1 MTGAVPVGIGGVGFH
16 VPERVVDNQFFTR
29 FVDTSDAWIRQRTG
43 IRERR
48 WLKEGERPSDMFAA
62 AGRKALERAGVSPE
76 EVDMLVVGSVTGD
89 YTVPS
94 GACVIQ
100 DRMGLTRAAAFD
112 VAAACSGFLYA
123 LAVGQ
128 QFIASGACRR
138 VLVMGGEALS
148 RITDLYDRGTCVL
161 FGDGAGAALLQPWEE
176 CGQGRIEA
184 TTLGADGSG
193 HEFIIRPKGGGL
205 HPMDAE
211 ALAEGS
217 HLLRMRGREV
227 YRTTVAK
234 MAELVAWALDGTD
247 HERLGLVI
255 PHQMNARILET
266 ITQRLHIPSEKVY
279 VNIERYGNTS
289 AGTIPIALAEA
300 WERGLLEKDR
310 YVVLAAFGAGLTWGA
325 ARILW

>member
-1 MTGAVPVGIGGVGFH
+1 MKDRIPVGISGVGHH
-16 VPERVVDNQFFTR
+16 VPERVVDNEFFTS
-29 FVDTSDAWIRQRTG
+29 FVDTNDAWIQQRTG

-48 WLKEGERPSDMFAA
+48 WLSDGERPSDLFVA
-62 AGRKALERAGVSPE
+62 AGSKALERAGVSPE

-94 GACVIQ
+94 AACVIQ
-100 DRMGLTRAAAFD
+100 ERMGLRRAAAFD

-123 LAVGQ
+123 LTVGQ
-128 QFIASGACRR
+128 QFIANGTCRR

-148 RITDLYDRGTCVL
+148 RITDIYDRSTCVL

-184 TTLGADGSG
+184 TRLGADGNG
-193 HEFIIRPKGGGL
+193 YEFIIRPKGGGL
-205 HPMDAE
+205 HPLDAA
-211 ALAEGS
+211 ALAEGE
-217 HLLRMRGREV
+217 HLLHMRGREV
-227 YRTTVAK
+227 YRTTVSR
-234 MAELVAWALDGTD
+234 MAELVAWALDGQD
-247 HERLGLVI
+247 QERLGLVI

-266 ITQRLHIPSEKVY
+266 ITQRLHIPPEKVY
-279 VNIERYGNTS
+279 VNIDRFGNTS

-300 WERGLLEKDR
+300 WERGLLEKER
-310 YVVLAAFGAGLTWGA
+310 LVVLAAFGAGLTWGA